1 MAAKTRMTGGTNQTN
16 PAGRKGIIMVYNF
29 VGEALTLADLEK
41 AAIKETRK
49 PLSDSAKK
57 SWDYF
62 GFDREDE
69 WKAVMTDT
77 GGILITEESQDLNMA
92 NIYPNIDSF
101 ILWLE
106 ETCEERQIKTKE

>member
-1 MAAKTRMTGGTNQTN
+1 
-16 PAGRKGIIMVYNF
+16 MVYNF

-49 PLSDSAKK
+49 PLSNSAKK

-62 GFDREDE
+62 GFDRADE
-69 WKAVMTDT
+69 WKAIMTDT